1 MRKSIQFFL
10 TLVLI
15 FAWCNIFAQE
25 NVNSAGKIPSM
36 KLERVHTIVN
46 LPENPASIAYG
57 WSSINLTTLSMPI
70 PAGTPFTNLAP
81 WTAPVFASSMIK
93 GGNGTYYMTEVGPP
107 AALYIFNPAGGAVTF
122 HVNITGLQ
130 GADQPNGIAY
140 NAANGMY
147 YLAAGSLSPVSDNI
161 YTVDVNTGVATLVG
175 GTGTA
180 GLQIDLGI
188 TQAGVCYS
196 YDLVNNNGYTI
207 NLSTGAATLLGPL
220 GYDPNYGQGM
230 SIDNETGV
238 VYLSAFNNG
247 TVTGQLRTMNTTTGN
262 TTLITDWGFDQIAPF
277 ALDTQYGPP
286 CPIGAASNPN
296 PPNGATGLPLTGNVA
311 TWTNGS
317 GTVSVEVWFGPAG
330 NVTKVY
336 DGTAI
341 TQLALPN
348 LNYATTYYW
357 YIVCKDATCGT
368 QGPTWSFTTVQDPN
382 LVIETIDIYP
392 QNLNYWTGTC
402 NSTTKTQVSLVN
414 AIEFEVGWMA
424 FNTSA
429 IVNDPST
436 TITSIVFNGYLYA
449 NNWPY
454 WSITPMGSVNPITGA
469 AADIYNQVANNYA
482 QGTAYSFNQESGTMT
497 TGWIQRDLAEGG
509 AYTALKNALSQGW
522 FAIGFVD
529 WDFSTSFYVEFQGWQ
544 EANKPYLTVTYSYVI
559 PVELTSFTASANY
572 GEVNLHWIT
581 ATETNNQ
588 GFEVQRSNGS
598 EFQTIAFIEGAGTTT
613 ESNIYTYSDKSVEVG
628 KYSYRLKQVDFDG
641 TFEYSN
647 VVDVDVPAPAE
658 FALDQNYPNPF
669 NPSTTIAF
677 RLAVDS
683 KVSLKVFDILGQ
695 EVATLLNSNFV
706 AGGHSVTFDAS
717 ALNSGV
723 YLYRLE
729 ASGVDGS
736 NNIAVKKMILTK

>member
-1 MRKSIQFFL
+1 
-10 TLVLI
+10 
-15 FAWCNIFAQE
+15 
-25 NVNSAGKIPSM
+25 
-36 KLERVHTIVN
+36 
-46 LPENPASIAYG
+46 
-57 WSSINLTTLSMPI
+57 
-70 PAGTPFTNLAP
+70 
-81 WTAPVFASSMIK
+81 
-93 GGNGTYYMTEVGPP
+93 
-107 AALYIFNPAGGAVTF
+107 
-122 HVNITGLQ
+122 
-130 GADQPNGIAY
+130 
-140 NAANGMY
+140 
-147 YLAAGSLSPVSDNI
+147 
-161 YTVDVNTGVATLVG
+161 
-175 GTGTA
+175 
-180 GLQIDLGI
+180 
-188 TQAGVCYS
+188 
-196 YDLVNNNGYTI
+196 
-207 NLSTGAATLLGPL
+207 
-220 GYDPNYGQGM
+220 
-230 SIDNETGV
+230 
-238 VYLSAFNNG
+238 
-247 TVTGQLRTMNTTTGN
+247 
-262 TTLITDWGFDQIAPF
+262 
-277 ALDTQYGPP
+277 
-286 CPIGAASNPN
+286 
-296 PPNGATGLPLTGNVA
+296 
-311 TWTNGS
+311 
-317 GTVSVEVWFGPAG
+317 
-330 NVTKVY
+330 
-336 DGTAI
+336 
-341 TQLALPN
+341 
-348 LNYATTYYW
+348 
-357 YIVCKDATCGT
+357 
-368 QGPTWSFTTVQDPN
+368 
-382 LVIETIDIYP
+382 
-392 QNLNYWTGTC
+392 
-402 NSTTKTQVSLVN
+402 
-414 AIEFEVGWMA
+414 
-424 FNTSA
+424 
-429 IVNDPST
+429 
-436 TITSIVFNGYLYA
+436 
-449 NNWPY
+449 
-454 WSITPMGSVNPITGA
+454 MGSVNPITGA

-723 YLYRLE
+723 YLYRIE
-729 ASGVDGS
+729 ATGIDGA
-736 NNIAVKKMILTK
+736 NFIDVKKMILTK